1 VKERQA
7 AEAAAAE
14 NEAKA
19 RRQAAENLAKAKMD
33 KDKADAQAKE
43 NQAEKEK
50 EEAAAKARREAKEAE
65 SAKKGQ
71 TSTEWR
77 KWVEKQKWMKAQ
89 VIEVVKA
96 DKATKS
102 ALRVGMRLITRNL
115 GQVTNTRDVVVR
127 VVSQEKYPRD
137 GMLMVD
143 KRHPQDPGRAT
154 SASSLSI
161 LSGGARP
168 IYAETLRLPPLASLQ
183 SDYQAGGERSFSES

>member
-1 VKERQA
+1 M
-7 AEAAAAE
+7 
-14 NEAKA
+14 
-19 RRQAAENLAKAKMD
+19 AKAKMD
-33 KDKADAQAKE
+33 QDKADALAKE
-43 NQAEKEK
+43 TQVEKDK

-77 KWVEKQKWMKAQ
+77 KWVEKQRWMKAE

-127 VVSQEKYPRD
+127 VVS
-137 GMLMVD
+137 
-143 KRHPQDPGRAT
+143 PQKCTRNGP
-154 SASSLSI
+154 
-161 LSGGARP
+161 
-168 IYAETLRLPPLASLQ
+168 
-183 SDYQAGGERSFSES
+183 